1 MKADALL
8 DSNLLIAM
16 LAEAHDHH
24 ALSPDLP
31 IGERRSEYAVAAYS
45 HAEACST
52 LNQRVKRA
60 QYRFTAEEV
69 WAALESVRAVTVL
82 IGLKLAQPFDAVR
95 AFVQGDRSPRSGDR
109 HLECRPHAGPI
120 SFADYRDTQGRW
132 KRSRSLGNVA

>member
-1 MKADALL
+1 LKADALL

-31 IGERRSEYAVAAYS
+31 IGE
-45 HAEACST
+45 
-52 LNQRVKRA
+52 
-60 QYRFTAEEV
+60 RFTAEEV